1 MDTARYAPDR
11 QFQRTYESVLFWAII
26 FLAELHMF
34 ACSFRE
40 ILPQNSKPI
49 FRLECMIG
57 AAIFVALVIYL
68 GICAVR
74 YPDTFSRLKLLLPRL
89 CSFEQAYMLWMFIW
103 YLVVVAVWQ
112 IIKGSSVNLF
122 KENAWSFFVQALMT
136 FVFFPLP
143 RILGSE
149 RAKKLI
155 EPMIKLVLIPH
166 MIVWAWILLQYFQM
180 NFITFPSGKK
190 LEMIDNN
197 GYLALSFGLNQIR
210 TAAVALSMMALCLYL
225 IATQKGWRKL
235 PYIFGTAVYFVIL
248 VFTNCRSSWYSSLLI
263 AAGGSFLAVWFGLK
277 EKHWLLRSIIGILIA
292 VISVQILIWLRGELF
307 VLLVASHKHIL
318 ETTAATEAAQA
329 AAKAAQSYGPATL
342 KTHIPAASSAI
353 SSGSFSIPLAS
364 EAGTAADYVRV
375 AGGEDAGYLS
385 GRIPIYKACL
395 DVMFSRKLIF
405 FFGIPSSDFAA
416 AISGRY
422 GITKHYNH
430 AHNFLLETGI
440 AYGVPTMLFTA
451 AFLIS
456 LAVRCIRVLF
466 VSKKPLF
473 QGFWMIPV
481 VLAALLAE
489 DMMETFLNLSAM
501 GMTCITFYLFAGW
514 IVAMDQ
520 EQRQSRCKK
529 LKDGEYK
536 VQS

>member
-11 QFQRTYESVLFWAII
+11 QFQRTYERVLFWAII

-49 FRLECMIG
+49 FRLECGIG
-57 AAIFVALVIYL
+57 AAIFVALVVYL

-74 YPDTFSRLKLLLPRL
+74 YPDTFSRLKLLLRGL

-122 KENAWSFFVQALMT
+122 KDNAWSFFVQALMT

-149 RAKKLI
+149 RAKKMI

-180 NFITFPSGKK
+180 NYITFPSGGT
-190 LEMIDNN
+190 LEVGDSMSLSLGFNRART
-197 GYLALSFGLNQIR
+197 GAGALI
-210 TAAVALSMMALCLYL
+210 MMALCLYF
-225 IATQKGWRKL
+225 IATQKSWRKL
-235 PYIFGTAVYFVIL
+235 PYVFGAAVYLVALIL
-248 VFTNCRSSWYSSLLI
+248 TNSRTNWYCALLI
-263 AAGGSFLAVWFGLK
+263 AVCGSFLAVWFGLK
-277 EKHWLLRSIIGILIA
+277 GKHWVLRIIIGILIA
-292 VISVQILIWLRGELF
+292 VIGVQVLTWLRGEMF
-307 VLLVASHKHIL
+307 VLLKASMASIQ
-318 ETTAATEAAQA
+318 E
-329 AAKAAQSYGPATL
+329 KA
-342 KTHIPAASSAI
+342 
-353 SSGSFSIPLAS
+353 AS
-364 EAGTAADYVRV
+364 EAVHATFYSVQGHHPSLLSAHLPSMDHVLSRATPVVLAGETDANSDVV
-375 AGGEDAGYLS
+375 ARTMDGDAIFYLS
-385 GRIPIYKACL
+385 GRVPLYRACL

-405 FFGIPSSDFAA
+405 LFGVPSTDFAA
-416 AISGRY
+416 SIYGRY
-422 GITKHYNH
+422 GITTHYHH
-430 AHNFLLETGI
+430 AHNFLIETGMC
-440 AYGVPTMLFTA
+440 YGVPTMLFTV
-451 AFLIS
+451 AFLVS
-456 LAVRCIRVLF
+456 LTVRCIRVLF
-466 VSKKPLF
+466 VSKELLF

-481 VLAALLAE
+481 ILAALVAE
-489 DMMETFLNLSAM
+489 DMMESFLNLSAW

-520 EQRQSRCKK
+520 EQRQGRCKK
-529 LKDGEYK
+529 LKVERRG
-536 VQS
+536 